1 MFSSFGIPGLLM
13 MLLWLLPLAL
23 IVILVYFLF
32 RAIDFMR
39 TKTRHDEMILEKLQ
53 RLIELQEKRDN

>member
-1 MFSSFGIPGLLM
+1 M